1 MRVVSA
7 FAFAFVLTF
16 ALGLAVTCS
25 ESADAANK
33 CELPFT
39 ISVSDFT
46 GTMEVSSSSL
56 KEPQKAKA
64 IQLIDKSEILAKD
77 ETINVD
83 FITRYGAAPSLI
95 RVTCNGKRHL
105 AAFSSLPPQY
115 EELFAWVRKAGH
127 KVTESNSA
135 GASAAPDDATKVAE
149 VVKRLEKG
157 DPPFKLTLRQTG
169 GFAGVDRTHEV
180 DSSTISSEAREQ
192 IARALADSGLLTA
205 PYIKPSATFSASDA
219 FHEAIKFE
227 YGGSVRGAYYDD
239 PGTSTP
245 ALKTLGA
252 LIKKYDTSRPKE
264 AAH

>member
-1 MRVVSA
+1 MRLVSA

-127 KVTESNSA
+127 KVTESKS

-149 VVKRLEKG
+149 VVKRLKKG

-205 PYIKPSATFSASDA
+205 PFIKPSATFTASDA

-227 YGGSVRGAYYDD
+227 YDGSVRGVYYDD

-252 LIKKYDTSRPKE
+252 LIKKYDSSRPKE
-264 AAH
+264 ASP